1 MKFAAVA
8 TFTFRIVPFVRK
20 IGSYATSLI
29 KKGSH
34 PLSRENGCRGGSHER
49 NQLLGVLGTI
59 REDLSGDA
67 DPIQRSG
74 EPCIHRHLLN
84 RFHDFLSRCADIEGR
99 IDMHREL
106 GLGRAQGGT
115 HGDCGEFFDLVIE
128 PGATDY
134 VAIGEL
140 DNEATQIGSDVLE
153 AFDDSR
159 ARATAHPLEGPHA
172 SFVSIRRCFAAQR
185 CLVAQ

>member
-1 MKFAAVA
+1 M
-8 TFTFRIVPFVRK
+8 
-20 IGSYATSLI
+20 
-29 KKGSH
+29 
-34 PLSRENGCRGGSHER
+34 LS
-49 NQLLGVLGTI
+49 TI

-67 DPIQRSG
+67 DPIERCG

-84 RFHDFLSRCADIEGR
+84 RFHDFLCRRADIEGC

-106 GLGRAQGGT
+106 GLDRTQGGT
-115 HGDCGEFFDLVIE
+115 HGNCGEFFGFVIE

-134 VAIGEL
+134 VAVGEL

-159 ARATAHPLEGPHA
+159 ARATAHPLEG
-172 SFVSIRRCFAAQR
+172 SQKISRAAEMPLR
-185 CLVAQ
+185 AAGKPA